1 MAAGGQ
7 LGGGGEVDPGA
18 GLDGG
23 AGEGDREHGLA
34 DPGWSDQ

>member
-7 LGGGGEVDPGA
+7 LGGGGEVDPVA